1 MKCYNVNPLSTTSLC
16 VVIKVHIVILY
27 DPDSQISIPLI
38 LISGCS
44 QDDGVQIISL
54 RHVWALVRESLSPP
68 PDVTG
73 TLRRERW
80 EKSYKT
86 HLRDGVTEMS

>member
-16 VVIKVHIVILY
+16 AVIKVHIVILY

-54 RHVWALVRESLSPP
+54 RHV
-68 PDVTG
+68 
-73 TLRRERW
+73 
-80 EKSYKT
+80 
-86 HLRDGVTEMS
+86 